1 MMIRRAAFALDQKGA
16 IGAWLLVL
24 GALTLSIG
32 GFFAVRWLT
41 RAPDSAPTTEKRAV
55 VTVGLAK
62 AKYGSISE
70 TLDLN
75 GTVEA
80 RDRLKV
86 GTEVGGLKIVEVL
99 VEEGDYVRRGQLLAR
114 LNTDI
119 AQARLGQLQARYDQ
133 QTAALA
139 KARQPQRPLEVAQL
153 ESALRQ
159 SETMIQQEEA
169 NARLVKAAYQN
180 AVANVNRYQ
189 NLYDS
194 GAVPATE
201 AENRR
206 LEADRQK
213 AQLQG
218 AENRIDSAKFAA
230 RQARERLQLAQQG
243 GRTEDVDIVQAQLRE
258 LNAQMDE
265 VRVSIGQGRIVAPAD
280 GWVLKREA
288 HLGDIAGNGSVLF
301 ELAKNGELE
310 LLGKISET
318 QVHQIQVGQSVVVR
332 HSGETLEAKVWKISP
347 VVNELD
353 RNAEV
358 RIALPNNSGLKPGM
372 FAEATVALGD
382 VKAITVPLEAVRGES
397 PSYYVFTLNG
407 DVAKKQPVTVTGRQ
421 GGGASVS
428 RGLTV
433 GQEVVTEG
441 GGFLR
446 DGDTVARP

>member
-1 MMIRRAAFALDQKGA
+1 MIIPTQKGA

-55 VTVGLAK
+55 VTVDVAK
-62 AKYGSISE
+62 ATFRCVSE
-70 TLDLN
+70 NLDLN

-86 GTEVGGLKIVEVL
+86 GTEVGGLKIVEIL
-99 VEEGDYVRRGQLLAR
+99 VEEGDYVRQGQLLAR

-119 AQARLGQLQARYDQ
+119 AQAKLDQLQARYDQ

-159 SETMIQQEEA
+159 AESMIQQEEA
-169 NARLVKAAYQN
+169 NARLVKSALSN
-180 AVANVNRYQ
+180 AVANVNRYE

-206 LEADRQK
+206 LEADRQR

-218 AENRIDSAKFAA
+218 AENRIDSARFAA

-243 GRTEDVDIVQAQLRE
+243 GRAEDVDIVQAQLRE
-258 LNAQMDE
+258 LKAQMDE
-265 VRVSIGQGRIVAPAD
+265 VRVTIEQARIVAPAD
-280 GWVLKREA
+280 GRVLVREA
-288 HLGDIAGNGSVLF
+288 HLGDIAGNGTVLF

-318 QVHQIQVGQSVVVR
+318 QVGQIEVGQPALVR
-332 HSGETLEAKVWKISP
+332 HSGETIEAKVWKISP
-347 VVNELD
+347 VVNEQD

-358 RIALPNNSGLKPGM
+358 RIALPSNSGLKPGM

-397 PSYYVFTLNG
+397 PNYYVFTLDAN
-407 DVAKKQPVTVTGRQ
+407 VAKKQPVTVNSRQ
-421 GGGASVS
+421 DGEASVLQ
-428 RGLTV
+428 GLTV

-446 DGDTVARP
+446 DGDTVTRP